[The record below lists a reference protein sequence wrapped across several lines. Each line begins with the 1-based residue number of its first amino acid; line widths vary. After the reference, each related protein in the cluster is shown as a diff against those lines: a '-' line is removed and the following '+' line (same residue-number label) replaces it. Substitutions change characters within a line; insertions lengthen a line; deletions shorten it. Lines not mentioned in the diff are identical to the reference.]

1 MRTILHLSDIHL
13 GTVELA
19 NKYLMQLEI
28 DLKDNLKVS
37 KLDYLVI
44 YRGINAIVYC
54 YKFCTKSNHFVF
66 WAIHLRRDNFIKQ
79 RCHFLGTTFE
89 TRALLNSLIL
99 QGVPS

>member
-54 YKFCTKSNHFVF
+54 
-66 WAIHLRRDNFIKQ
+66 
-79 RCHFLGTTFE
+79 
-89 TRALLNSLIL
+89 
-99 QGVPS
+99 